1 MRNQAPSFNFITKY
15 FEGKE
20 AKGFVCLFYLYDF
33 SLAVLFGIQ
42 LTALA
47 EFLWRVA

>member
-1 MRNQAPSFNFITKY
+1 MRNQAPSFNFVTKY

-20 AKGFVCLFYLYDF
+20 AKGFVFLFCLYDF

-47 EFLWRVA
+47 EFLRGIA